1 MVQNI
6 LSKQQ
11 GASLIGML
19 FVGGVLVF
27 LGVVGAQVIPT
38 YVEYQTIGK
47 AVEKARQSGSVA
59 ELRNIF
65 DKAAQID
72 NIKSINGK
80 DLELTKE
87 GEKIVISFAYSK
99 EIHLGGP
106 AFLLLKYTGR
116 SK

>member
-1 MVQNI
+1 MKNL

-11 GASLIGML
+11 GASLISML
-19 FVGGVLVF
+19 FVGAVLVF

-47 AVEKARQSGSVA
+47 AIEKARQSASVA

-65 DKAAQID
+65 DKAAPID
-72 NIKSINGK
+72 NIKSITGK
-80 DLELTKE
+80 DLDLTKE
-87 GEKIVISFAYSK
+87 GDKIMISFAYGP
-99 EIHLGGP
+99 EIHLGDP

>member
-1 MVQNI
+1 MKNL

-11 GASLIGML
+11 GASLISML
-19 FVGGVLVF
+19 FVGGVLVL
-27 LGVVGAQVIPT
+27 LGVVGGQVIPT
-38 YVEYQTIGK
+38 YVEYQPIGK
-47 AVEKARQSGSVA
+47 AVEKASQSGSVA

-72 NIKSINGK
+72 NIKSITGK

-87 GEKIVISFAYSK
+87 GKKILISFVYGK